1 MSQSAIDSATQEKLD
16 ALIRQEEGDSNSYKG
31 LFAIFLTLAAVAMS
45 LFHLYAAYAI
55 VPTQVLRTVH
65 VSFVLF
71 LVFLSFPL
79 TAKFKNRLM
88 WWDIIFSLA
97 AIYIAYYAISG
108 GDNFGDRNTAPNST
122 DVFIGVG
129 LILLIL
135 EGVRR
140 TNGMIL
146 VTVTV
151 LFLMYALFGD
161 LLPAPWTHKG
171 YSVDRL
177 VGFMYMTL
185 EGIYGTAVDVSAT
198 LIILFTIFGAFLQF
212 TGAGK
217 FLLTSPLRRWVV
229 NPLGLGERLF
239 YPLSYLAAPLAPV
252 LLQQLL

>member
-31 LFAIFLTLAAVAMS
+31 LFAIFLTLTAVAMS

-71 LVFLSFPL
+71 LLFLSFPL
-79 TAKFKNRLM
+79 TSKFKNRLM

-122 DVFIGVG
+122 DVLIGVG

-161 LLPAPWTHKG
+161 HLPAPWTHKG
-171 YSVDRL
+171 YAVDRL

-198 LIILFTIFGAFLQF
+198 
-212 TGAGK
+212 
-217 FLLTSPLRRWVV
+217 
-229 NPLGLGERLF
+229 
-239 YPLSYLAAPLAPV
+239 
-252 LLQQLL
+252 